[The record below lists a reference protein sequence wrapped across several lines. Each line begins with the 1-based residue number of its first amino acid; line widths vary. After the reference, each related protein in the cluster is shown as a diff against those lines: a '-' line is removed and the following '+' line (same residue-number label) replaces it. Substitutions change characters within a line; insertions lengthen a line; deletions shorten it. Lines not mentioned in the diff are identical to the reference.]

1 MAITVTARHPAL
13 GAEVRGVDM
22 REPLDDAT
30 VQAIGDA
37 WLEEGAAL
45 LLRMPSVVVP
55 AGWNYLLNPAHAD
68 ARKVRTRR
76 MVYRADPRLW

>member
-1 MAITVTARHPAL
+1 MDLDYLDVYYLH
-13 GAEVRGVDM
+13 
-22 REPLDDAT
+22 REDHKVPLEET

-45 LLRMPSVVVP
+45 LLRVPSVVVP